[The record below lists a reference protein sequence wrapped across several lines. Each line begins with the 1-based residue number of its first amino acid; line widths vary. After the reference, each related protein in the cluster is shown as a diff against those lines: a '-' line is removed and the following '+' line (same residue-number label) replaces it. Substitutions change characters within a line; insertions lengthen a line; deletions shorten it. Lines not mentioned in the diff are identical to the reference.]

1 MEPFTP
7 SNHSLKPT
15 LPPIQS
21 IYPDPAI
28 MKVNNKV
35 ILLVSAVLLL
45 IVSGLVVAQQR
56 DARAKVL
63 VYKTP
68 TCGCCAKWV
77 GHMEKAGFEVETRD
91 LTDLSAIKNQYGV
104 QRSLSSCH
112 TAIVDGYIV
121 EGHVPPEFVTKLL
134 EERPDVKGITVPGM
148 PIGSPGMEGP
158 NPQAYDVLS
167 FDAAGKTAVFAH
179 VTP

>member
-1 MEPFTP
+1 
-7 SNHSLKPT
+7 
-15 LPPIQS
+15 
-21 IYPDPAI
+21 

-35 ILLVSAVLLL
+35 IIIVSAALL
-45 IVSGLVVAQQR
+45 IVVSGLVVAQQR
-56 DARAKVL
+56 EAKAKVV

-68 TCGCCAKWV
+68 TCGCCSKWV

-91 LTDLSAIKNQYGV
+91 LDNLAAIKNQYGV
-104 QRSLSSCH
+104 QRNFSSCH
-112 TAIVDGYIV
+112 TAVVDGYIV
-121 EGHVPPEFVTKLL
+121 EGHVPSAFVTKLL

-158 NPQAYDVLS
+158 NPRPYDVLS
-167 FDAAGKTAVFAH
+167 FDAAGNTAVFGS